1 MDPTHGIGGMVG
13 AIVWIMISDAVGG
26 IAGLAAGWALM
37 AFVEPIVGALAACV
51 LLVSVPMG
59 LCAGGL
65 LGVASLGWIAE
76 LTFSESRPALSHSYV

>member
-1 MDPTHGIGGMVG
+1 MDSIRGIGGVVG
-13 AIVWIMISDAVGG
+13 AIVWIMISDTVGG
-26 IAGLAAGWALM
+26 IAELAAGWALM

-65 LGVASLGWIAE
+65 LGVAALGWIAE
-76 LTFSESRPALSHSYV
+76 LTFTELPPALSHSYV